1 MVSFPTHVLLRK
13 NEFLSETGSS
23 YMQCVLGG
31 WVQFEKKGSV
41 FQELDSNLAQKDY
54 PVDQYPAAQLIC
66 SQTVLLSA
74 VSAVSDLLTSKL
86 SCTPLELLV
95 CKQNWASM
103 EKSWIKRDR
112 FVLNWKK
119 RRFGVNSAGA
129 KDKGPSYQ
137 TQESSMLYN
146 SEDNFLICTTCQ
158 RWSHLIYF
166 SKVWSALAGGVDLNN
181 EDPATGQTAIILL
194 WCVCSDDGS
203 YKFLIKIWFQLYYM
217 QWDAEDTKM
226 LLSRPENF
234 QTIFYFLLTGKTVL
248 VELVKLA

>member
-1 MVSFPTHVLLRK
+1 MLPVAMLTQNPLWSGNKSWFVIQHQCQCMVSFPTHVLLRK

-74 VSAVSDLLTSKL
+74 VSAVSDFLTSKL

-95 CKQNWASM
+95 CKQNWASL

-119 RRFGVNSAGA
+119 AF
-129 KDKGPSYQ
+129 
-137 TQESSMLYN
+137 
-146 SEDNFLICTTCQ
+146 
-158 RWSHLIYF
+158 
-166 SKVWSALAGGVDLNN
+166 
-181 EDPATGQTAIILL
+181 
-194 WCVCSDDGS
+194 WC
-203 YKFLIKIWFQLYYM
+203 
-217 QWDAEDTKM
+217 
-226 LLSRPENF
+226 
-234 QTIFYFLLTGKTVL
+234 
-248 VELVKLA
+248 

>member
-1 MVSFPTHVLLRK
+1 MGGFNVFLWEQINCGRLIWFVGGFWYNITKSPLIWEEKLICHTTSMPCMVSFPTHVLLRK

-66 SQTVLLSA
+66 SQTVLPSA

-95 CKQNWASM
+95 CKQNWASL

-119 RRFGVNSAGA
+119 AF
-129 KDKGPSYQ
+129 
-137 TQESSMLYN
+137 
-146 SEDNFLICTTCQ
+146 
-158 RWSHLIYF
+158 
-166 SKVWSALAGGVDLNN
+166 
-181 EDPATGQTAIILL
+181 
-194 WCVCSDDGS
+194 WC
-203 YKFLIKIWFQLYYM
+203 
-217 QWDAEDTKM
+217 
-226 LLSRPENF
+226 
-234 QTIFYFLLTGKTVL
+234 
-248 VELVKLA
+248 